1 MRDTE
6 NYYGYGGY
14 GSDYDNG
21 VPYLLDAPSWR
32 PIGDIVVWLKHTL
45 LLIGGRLPQ
54 WILAILLM
62 LVSTAVMA
70 WGSFFAMAALDIQ
83 TAAAQH
89 KWWAYVLSFA
99 VLLFVQMLPLL
110 FAAGF
115 VSIAA
120 GVSEERSFVFG
131 RLFSGF
137 GERKWTLVR
146 LYLFWFLAATAYL
159 MAMANLK
166 NPVESRIFWA
176 LFGIFPL
183 FFLCNW
189 MSLPLIMLQ
198 GVPAAKAMWMSLT
211 GSLKN
216 IVQLSVFLLITL
228 VLGYGAV
235 TLLLFKTA
243 KMTVEHN
250 NLIFAA
256 GLLLFYAVVFP
267 LLPVISYVSYRNIW
281 TTSPLK

>member
-1 MRDTE
+1 VDF
-6 NYYGYGGY
+6 
-14 GSDYDNG
+14 
-21 VPYLLDAPSWR
+21 LF
-32 PIGDIVVWLKHTL
+32 WLT
-45 LLIGGRLPQ
+45 
-54 WILAILLM
+54 
-62 LVSTAVMA
+62 
-70 WGSFFAMAALDIQ
+70 IQ
-83 TAAAQH
+83 TATAQH

-137 GERKWTLVR
+137 GERKWVLVR
-146 LYLFWFLAATAYL
+146 LYLFWFLAATACL
-159 MAMANLK
+159 MAVANLK
-166 NPVESRIFWA
+166 NPGESRIFWA
-176 LFGIFPL
+176 LFGIVPL

-216 IVQLSVFLLITL
+216 IAQLGVFLLITL